1 MVAKMIY
8 MSRDVVNGML
18 AYFRSLHPKEG
29 ILLMRGKVKKDV
41 IYVEQLILPP
51 RPTLAEDFSSFS
63 LYDLPLDLSVLGIAH
78 SHPNGVQEPSL
89 EDLCNFYGR
98 FMVIAAYP
106 YSSEADIAV
115 FDKEGNRVVFKV
127 I

>member
-8 MSRDVVNGML
+8 IRKDVVNGML
-18 AYFRSLHPKEG
+18 AYFRSLHPREG
-29 ILLMRGKVKKDV
+29 ILLMRGKVRKDA

-63 LYDLPLDLSVLGIAH
+63 PYDLPLDLSVLSIAH
-78 SHPNGVQEPSL
+78 SHPNGVQQPSL
-89 EDLCNFYGR
+89 EDLSNFYGR
-98 FMVIAAYP
+98 FMVIATYP
-106 YSSEADIAV
+106 YRSEADIGV
-115 FDKEGNRVVFKV
+115 FDREGNRVTFKV